1 MANAPAPTD
10 AAHDDNDI
18 PPAMDY
24 AAHNAT
30 YNGFMK
36 LVKWSIII
44 LGITVVALYF
54 FIIGQQPVVGAVL
67 LLLIPVGAIAVM
79 VMGSRRS

>member
-1 MANAPAPTD
+1 MAKAPAPTN
-10 AAHDDNDI
+10 AAHDEDEI

-36 LVKWSIII
+36 LVKWSIIAI
-44 LGITVVALYF
+44 GITVVALYF
-54 FIIGQQPVVGAVL
+54 FMIGQQPIVGAVL
-67 LLLIPVGAIAVM
+67 LLLIPVGAVAAM
-79 VMGSRRS
+79 VMGSRRT